1 MSTDAH
7 SGRHSLIAVAEDERP
22 LGSSYECCN
31 GPGDRPAET
40 TAGRR
45 NAFELLRPVDP
56 QGSVVQ
62 GDRGRIYDSARGQAL
77 PMSELG
83 CKRPQAAQTA
93 EDR

>member
-1 MSTDAH
+1 MSDLL
-7 SGRHSLIAVAEDERP
+7 GVAMSVATVREIDLLRQ
-22 LGSSYECCN
+22 
-31 GPGDRPAET
+31 